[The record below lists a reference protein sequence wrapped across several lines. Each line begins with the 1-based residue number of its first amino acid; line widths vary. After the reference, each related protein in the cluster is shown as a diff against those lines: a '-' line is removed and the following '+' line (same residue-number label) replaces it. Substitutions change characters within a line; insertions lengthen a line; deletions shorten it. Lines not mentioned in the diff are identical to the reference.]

1 MLLPGSRKILPPGS
15 LGDAMVDWAEFPE
28 HLRAKL
34 ASHPAIL
41 SLRRKPRLHSDTSD
55 FVKID
60 YGDVIHV
67 DNRWF
72 LVTGYTKEGRFGIDD
87 QPKLWVPKVYDLESD
102 QRLILKLVFHEN
114 YQVRFGGIEVTCYR
128 TPEKEAK
135 VIELTRGNPLFM
147 QGYSALDEVGNLVR
161 ILDIVQGKRLDQ
173 VVYRLTDNHREYFEN
188 HLHGLLIRFLESAA
202 GIGWL
207 HRNGLNHG
215 DIRRDH
221 LFVDREYGHFCWIDF
236 DYDFYLPERP
246 GAIDLIGLGSVLLF
260 LVGQQTFRAN
270 TLLKDPNFG
279 ESVVATINSNDL
291 ALLGRDRIYNL
302 RKIYHYIPKP
312 LNDILLHF
320 SAGTSVIYD
329 EVDEFCDALQRAM
342 SRIW

>member
-1 MLLPGSRKILPPGS
+1 
-15 LGDAMVDWAEFPE
+15 MVDLTPFPE
-28 HLRAKL
+28 HLRTKL
-34 ASHPAIL
+34 SGHPAIR
-41 SLRRKPRLHSDTSD
+41 SLRRKPRLHGDTSD

-72 LVTGYTKEGRFGIDD
+72 LVTGYTKEGRFGIED
-87 QPKLWVPKVYDLESD
+87 QPKPWVPKVHDLESD

-114 YQVRFGGIEVTCYR
+114 YTVRFGGFDVTCYR

-135 VIELTRGNPLFM
+135 VIELTRGNHFFM
-147 QGYSALDEVGNLVR
+147 QGYATLDDGGNLIRV
-161 ILDIVQGKRLDQ
+161 LDIVDGKRLDH
-173 VVYRLTDNHREYFEN
+173 VVYKMGEDHRDYFEN

-202 GIGWL
+202 AIGWL
-207 HRNGLNHG
+207 HRNSLNHG

-221 LFVDREYGHFCWIDF
+221 IFVDREYGHFCWIDF
-236 DYDFYLPERP
+236 DYDYYLPERP
-246 GAIDLIGLGSVLLF
+246 GAIDLLGLGSVLLF

-270 TLLKDPNFG
+270 MLLKDPNFG
-279 ESVVATINSNDL
+279 DKVLQTINVNDL

-302 RKIYHYIPKP
+302 RKIYSYIPKP

-320 SAGTSVIYD
+320 SVGTNVIYD